1 MMTMLKVFLVISM
14 SVMVVERMVDCMLM
28 EVDRLNI
35 VLIVVFVIKFMMGF
49 MLTAVMHL
57 ILAHLIL
64 TDGIILMMIFDI
76 SNMTGYHQVR

>member
-1 MMTMLKVFLVISM
+1 MTMLKVFLVISM